1 MMKKHLCCCFTH
13 FKYKNLVKIK
23 EASMINCLLFVALAV
38 PSCFLFCF
46 LSLCT
51 LPCGPDGWT
60 PSQSLALQL
69 ISPS

>member
-46 LSLCT
+46 LSLSRVALMDGPPPRA
-51 LPCGPDGWT
+51 LPC
-60 PSQSLALQL
+60 S
-69 ISPS
+69 